1 MSYRAVGRRQ
11 PSTFKELGGRDLTW
25 RTSSQRNMWPR
36 CGACLPPMPLSVS
49 ALCALATGRAPLPS
63 SPRKT
68 AQFQS
73 RKWPQCPVLPGTV
86 DGSSCCSWRRAPGRA
101 AVCSWRLS
109 HGWPR
114 PAPSPAPMHDPLGS
128 GHLSLSAMAP
138 GPRLLAVPLYR
149 RWDQRAERG
158 KPWEVSYIPAWFS
171 GGQWL
176 AQVHT
181 GMKGVVTSRA
191 QFF

>member
-1 MSYRAVGRRQ
+1 
-11 PSTFKELGGRDLTW
+11 
-25 RTSSQRNMWPR
+25 MWPR

-49 ALCALATGRAPLPS
+49 S
-63 SPRKT
+63 SVP
-68 AQFQS
+68 
-73 RKWPQCPVLPGTV
+73 
-86 DGSSCCSWRRAPGRA
+86 
-101 AVCSWRLS
+101 
-109 HGWPR
+109 WPR
-114 PAPSPAPMHDPLGS
+114 DGLPSPALPGKLHSSRAESGPSVQSFLELLTVLAAAPGGGHQAEQPCAPGDCPMHDPLGS

-138 GPRLLAVPLYR
+138 GPHLLAVPLYR

-158 KPWEVSYIPAWFS
+158 KPWEVSYNPAWFS

-191 QFF
+191 QFFQLLTDSKKQKTTQQPKKQKKKHPMIKKSFES